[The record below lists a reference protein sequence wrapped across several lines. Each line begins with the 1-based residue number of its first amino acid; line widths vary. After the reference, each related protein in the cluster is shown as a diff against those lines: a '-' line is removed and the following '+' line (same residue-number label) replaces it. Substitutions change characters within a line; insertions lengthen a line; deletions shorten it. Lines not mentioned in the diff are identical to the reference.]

1 MNYYKFYLFF
11 IFLTFGSLVVS
22 DENKIIKTD
31 KYNNLWSIGLELKET
46 YKDFSIYQIM
56 ISLLEINE
64 IAFNDRNINFMNKG
78 YILSLPS
85 LENLEE
91 IDLSGSVREV
101 ARQNFAANVG
111 PVDYSVLDDVLVLSK
126 PEILIKE
133 ENDKSLSQFEIIQI
147 SDNDESLVPFQIID
161 KEPNLN
167 LEKKELE
174 QENEELKIVEIP
186 NFEIVSDEIST
197 LESNLNKITEDEF
210 MNNEFYLI
218 LGLIILI
225 GLIFIFRNRPAK
237 NIKKIE
243 KKDEESQ
250 TDLDE
255 EFGEIGDPI
264 EARINLAITYIE
276 MNQIDKANELLSQ
289 VVESDASEKQ
299 IEKAQK
305 LLKSI

>member
-250 TDLDE
+250 IDLDE

-289 VVESDASEKQ
+289 VVESNASVIQ